1 VSRYAPSSCRLQQ
14 AVGVADAGEK
24 GELAMAEPSVCAIEV
39 VPFCDDV
46 SALCN
51 ICLDAYPNAVR
62 RHSLPQHRAPCCNT
76 VQPAATQCT
85 VLQHCTTCRNTVH
98 RVATQYNLLRHSS
111 ARCATAAAAWTAIPS
126 SARRARASLVLPARQ
141 PTAAQC

>member
-1 VSRYAPSSCRLQQ
+1 
-14 AVGVADAGEK
+14 VADAGEK

-62 RHSLPQHRAPCCNT
+62 RHSLPQHSTPCCNT
-76 VQPAATQCT
+76 AQPAATQYT
-85 VLQHCTTCRNTVH
+85 MLQHSTTCRNTVH
-98 RVATQYNLLRHSS
+98 RVATQHNLPQHSAPCCNTVQHAATQQPHVAPMLR
-111 ARCATAAAAWTAIPS
+111 
-126 SARRARASLVLPARQ
+126 LPGRLF
-141 PTAAQC
+141 